1 MNNLIT
7 VGDRASHSVTQT
19 TKSKV
24 AEFRT
29 EAILQAVLESLD
41 GILVLTAQGEW
52 LNANR
57 LAKQLCQQFQPGQAT
72 GETVPAEIWKICQY
86 LIESRE
92 FFPDHELILCDEIIT
107 HEALTLRIRV
117 RWLHL
122 ELVEQPC
129 LLVTLEDYQQSIHN
143 MAIAE
148 AHKYGLTPSETKVWL
163 LYRGDC
169 SYKKIAETLYI
180 TPNTVKKHMKSIH
193 AKRKIVLGIED

>member
-1 MNNLIT
+1 MNSLIT
-7 VGDRASHSVTQT
+7 IGDRTSSATQAT
-19 TKSKV
+19 LSQA
-24 AEFRT
+24 AEAQT
-29 EAILQAVLESLD
+29 GTILQAILESLD
-41 GILVLTAQGEW
+41 GILVLTTQGEW
-52 LNANR
+52 VNANR
-57 LAKQLCQQFQPGQAT
+57 FARQICQQLQPGQMASKT
-72 GETVPAEIWKICQY
+72 IPAEIWKICQS

-92 FFPDHELILCDEIIT
+92 LFPDHELILCDEIIT
-107 HEALTLRIRV
+107 HDALTLRVRV

-122 ELVEQPC
+122 ETVEPC
-129 LLVTLEDYQQSIHN
+129 LLVTLEDHQKSIHN

-193 AKRKIVLGIED
+193 AKRKIVLGIGA

>member
-1 MNNLIT
+1 MNSLIT
-7 VGDRASHSVTQT
+7 IGDHPYPTTQAT
-19 TKSKV
+19 QPQAV
-24 AEFRT
+24 
-29 EAILQAVLESLD
+29 EAQAGSILQAILESLD

-52 LNANR
+52 INANR
-57 LAKQLCQQFQPGQAT
+57 FANQVCQQLQSGQRT
-72 GETVPAEIWKICQY
+72 NQTVPAEIWKICQS

-92 FFPDHELILCDEIIT
+92 LFPDHELILCDEIIT
-107 HEALTLRIRV
+107 HDALTLRIRV

-122 ELVEQPC
+122 ETVDQPC
-129 LLVTLEDYQQSIHN
+129 LLVTLEDHQKSVHN

-193 AKRKIVLGIED
+193 AKRKIVLGIEA